1 MAGIKGKIPLL
12 SLVSAGLFFAAFV
25 LLLEPP
31 LSNSLDQPSLTGT
44 TKIKGKEN
52 RQWEQPG
59 SELLEDHAPS
69 VHPSLLR
76 FDYKQNLLVW
86 PVLAGEITRSPPTA
100 FQARS

>member
-1 MAGIKGKIPLL
+1 MAGIKGKNPLL

-25 LLLEPP
+25 LLFEPP
-31 LSNSLDQPSLTGT
+31 PDNLVDHASLTAP
-44 TKIKGKEN
+44 TKVKGKEN

-59 SELLEDHAPS
+59 SAILEDQTPT

-86 PVLAGEITRSPPTA
+86 PVLGGEITRSPPTA